1 MMVLR
6 FLSFSG
12 LFVKD
17 VDHVVSVETDRGDVV
32 VVDDVGQD
40 DEGCC

>member
-1 MMVLR
+1 MMV
-6 FLSFSG
+6 SFSG
-12 LFVKD
+12 LFVND

-32 VVDDVGQD
+32 VVDDVRQD